1 MSQRISSDDLSRAI
15 ARYTRALAQHDA
27 EPETPIVVASLYG
40 QVFYVMRY
48 DANRRPVHDVPGFLG
63 SGGSG
68 LLTKRAVYE
77 ALMLA
82 ASVLEEVG
90 R

>member
-1 MSQRISSDDLSRAI
+1 MNGISTDDLSRAI

-40 QVFYVMRY
+40 QIFYVMRY

-63 SGGSG
+63 SGDSG

-82 ASVLEEVG
+82 ASVLEEVA